1 MTWSNISQF
10 LSEPPFVRWSTGD
23 FLIEYWIKNC
33 IAEKYSQKFKRK
45 TELVKAELRSG
56 HVCSAMMKEETVQGR
71 STIELDS
78 SSPSLVS
85 DNCNI
90 NQYRWEGCWITL
102 CNVYQLKSLLEWSP
116 WRGEMVPFPQ
126 SQPPTAATW
135 RWSKA
140 SSWLYSGQCQ
150 CPVVQ
155 TMGVLSCKLNIFP
168 RNFHL
173 APNSYNSQMLI
184 FLSCVLLSGK
194 QKIEKPPKT
203 YISPFILNF
212 LSDSANCQEST
223 VKLYHSL

>member
-1 MTWSNISQF
+1 MTCSNISQF

-23 FLIEYWIKNC
+23 FLIEYWIKNF
-33 IAEKYSQKFKRK
+33 IAEKFSQKFKRK

-126 SQPPTAATW
+126 CQPPTAVTW

-140 SSWLYSGQCQ
+140 SSWLYSGQCTAVSSSSDHG
-150 CPVVQ
+150 C
-155 TMGVLSCKLNIFP
+155 I
-168 RNFHL
+168 
-173 APNSYNSQMLI
+173 
-184 FLSCVLLSGK
+184 
-194 QKIEKPPKT
+194 
-203 YISPFILNF
+203 IL
-212 LSDSANCQEST
+212 
-223 VKLYHSL
+223 